1 MEYIN
6 SFIEA
11 GNQVLSTM
19 AQLQCSFKEAYVP
32 QVPIH
37 PGNVIVMVGTTGEL
51 KGNAMIS
58 MNEEVAKAIASKMM
72 MGMPVE
78 SLDDMAKSALSELG
92 NMIMGTA
99 ATKLEGAGIK
109 IDITP
114 PSLMTGTNLSISSAA
129 MDNMCIPI
137 DTDCGHIDITIS
149 VKK

>member
-19 AQLQCSFKEAYVP
+19 AQLQCTFKQPYAP
-32 QVPIH
+32 ATPIH
-37 PGNVIVMVGTTGEL
+37 AENVVVMIGITGQL

-58 MNEEVAKAIASKMM
+58 MNEEVAKSVASKMM

-78 SLDDMAKSALSELG
+78 VLDDMAKSALSELG
-92 NMIMGTA
+92 NMIMGTG

-114 PSLMTGTNLSISSAA
+114 PSLMTGNNLSISSAA
-129 MDNMCIPI
+129 MDNMCIPV
-137 DTDCGHIDITIS
+137 DTDCGHIEITIS